1 VWVWAVVAL
10 AAALGLAGLVL
21 WGAGTGSD
29 RAELKLG
36 ADLAEAKPV
45 AFDISVTAVGE
56 LEAKTQI
63 ELRNELDRET
73 TITQIVPEGA
83 AVKAGD
89 VIVTLNADEIQ
100 REIDEEQMRLES
112 AKADQVAAGNALDI
126 QQSEN
131 DSKLRQAGLKLALAE
146 LAYQEW
152 KQGDVATKR
161 ENLRIALEK
170 AEREAARLA
179 ERVEN
184 SRALHQR
191 EFLSKDELERDR
203 TALLEADAALVTARL
218 ARDTYENFQ
227 HPKEEKTRSSDVEE
241 AKAELD
247 RVEKT
252 NASQLTSKQAALTNT
267 RNQLTSR
274 ENKLQKLRKQ
284 HASAT
289 IQAPSDGL
297 VVYTTSL
304 RRWRWMGK
312 SWSVGSKLYPGQEVV
327 VLPDTSSMIATVRVH
342 EALAGQIKQGQ
353 PASIKLDALGGR
365 TLAGTVESVG
375 VMAQSDDWIDE
386 NKREYTVRILL
397 TEQIPGLKPS
407 MRAEATILIEKVP
420 EVLTVP
426 IQAVFMDA
434 PVRFVHADRGDR
446 GLERLPV
453 RLGRRSDTLAEIKVG
468 LAAGDR
474 ILIRA
479 PKPGEVATLPWPDQ
493 LLVAAGYEK
502 DPKGQIVD
510 AEALRLQAPITSATD
525 QNATAAAAT
534 TASAL
539 NTPAAPTPAATETP
553 APTAAPAVP
562 APTPAASDTASPAAA
577 GGG

>member
-1 VWVWAVVAL
+1 
-10 AAALGLAGLVL
+10 
-21 WGAGTGSD
+21 
-29 RAELKLG
+29 
-36 ADLAEAKPV
+36 
-45 AFDISVTAVGE
+45 
-56 LEAKTQI
+56 
-63 ELRNELDRET
+63 
-73 TITQIVPEGA
+73 
-83 AVKAGD
+83 
-89 VIVTLNADEIQ
+89 
-100 REIDEEQMRLES
+100 
-112 AKADQVAAGNALDI
+112 
-126 QQSEN
+126 
-131 DSKLRQAGLKLALAE
+131 
-146 LAYQEW
+146 
-152 KQGDVATKR
+152 
-161 ENLRIALEK
+161 
-170 AEREAARLA
+170 
-179 ERVEN
+179 
-184 SRALHQR
+184 
-191 EFLSKDELERDR
+191 
-203 TALLEADAALVTARL
+203 
-218 ARDTYENFQ
+218 
-227 HPKEEKTRSSDVEE
+227 
-241 AKAELD
+241 
-247 RVEKT
+247 
-252 NASQLTSKQAALTNT
+252 
-267 RNQLTSR
+267 
-274 ENKLQKLRKQ
+274 
-284 HASAT
+284 
-289 IQAPSDGL
+289 
-297 VVYTTSL
+297 
-304 RRWRWMGK
+304 MGK